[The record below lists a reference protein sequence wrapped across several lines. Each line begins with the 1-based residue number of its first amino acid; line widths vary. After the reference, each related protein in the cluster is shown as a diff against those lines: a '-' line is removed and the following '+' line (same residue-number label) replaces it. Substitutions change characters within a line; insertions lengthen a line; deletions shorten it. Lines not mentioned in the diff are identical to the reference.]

1 MVRKVLG
8 IIIFIILVILGIIL
22 FFTYSSSKKQT
33 EIKIETP
40 VQSEV
45 KKEETKKVEKGK
57 TEESKEEVIKNTY
70 KPIELPSTNNDALIN
85 AIKEEI
91 LIYEKEINNSRLILS
106 RKSEELNKQLENEK
120 AILAEFEKEYLEL
133 KNEYDKAY
141 QNYDD
146 AKRKLITYEQKVDLA
161 QKVLEENKLALSN
174 HLLLKPQDE
183 SSVSYN
189 DEFIAWS
196 ATKEQLESKV
206 REANLDLDN
215 SQNDLLSQ
223 KLSLSYESLES
234 NLKEKELIFKESDL
248 EYQTKT
254 KIINDL
260 VNEIQNFNQTIN
272 NNIANYRNKIVELE
286 AKLKELNKPQ

>member
-8 IIIFIILVILGIIL
+8 IIIFIILVILGFIL

-33 EIKIETP
+33 EIKIEIP
-40 VQSEV
+40 IQSEV

-70 KPIELPSTNNDALIN
+70 KPIALPSTKNDALIN

-106 RKSEELNKQLENEK
+106 RKGEELNKQLENEK

-133 KNEYDKAY
+133 KNEYDSAY

-248 EYQTKT
+248 EYQAKI

-286 AKLKELNKPQ
+286 AKLKELN

>member
-33 EIKIETP
+33 ELKIEIP
-40 VQSEV
+40 IQSEV
-45 KKEETKKVEKGK
+45 KKEETKKVETSK

-106 RKSEELNKQLENEK
+106 RKGEELNKQLENEK

-133 KNEYDKAY
+133 KNEYDRAY

-223 KLSLSYESLES
+223 KLSLSYESLVS

-248 EYQTKT
+248 EYQDKT
-254 KIINDL
+254 RIINDL
-260 VNEIQNFNQTIN
+260 VNEIQNFKQMIN